1 MRSDAF
7 SILPGLMLCG
17 ILALSAQLVSES
29 SLLKGHF
36 PVGAVM
42 LAIILGTGFRHFI
55 PISPRMEPGI
65 RFAFRRILRI
75 GVAGLGFGLT
85 YADIREV
92 GFRGILLDTILIAG
106 TYLFSVALRK
116 WLRLGENL
124 PWLLATGTAIC
135 GASAVVAANSVLK
148 AKEEEVAFS
157 VATVT
162 LFGTLSM
169 FLYPVIARFLGI
181 PIPIYGA
188 WAGSSIHEVA
198 QVIGATMN
206 ISPQALDF
214 ATILK
219 LTRVAFLL
227 PVLVMLEILLL
238 RHGTEAISRTGLSNR
253 KEHFPWFVV
262 GFGAIVVLN
271 SLRLFPSTLLAVL
284 QKGDTWLLAVSMA
297 ALGLETHLGRIL
309 TVGPSAV
316 KAGFWLWIFVSV
328 WGFVLSLAL
337 FGHSFHLPLTG

>member
-1 MRSDAF
+1 
-7 SILPGLMLCG
+7 MLCG
-17 ILALSAQLVSES
+17 ILALSAQEISEAHF
-29 SLLKGHF
+29 LKGHF

-42 LAIILGTGFRHFI
+42 LAIILGTMFRQFV
-55 PISPRMEPGI
+55 PVSSRMEPGI
-65 RFAFRRILRI
+65 RFAFRKILRI
-75 GVAGLGFGLT
+75 GVAGLGFSLT
-85 YADIREV
+85 FTDIREV
-92 GFRGILLDTILIAG
+92 GFRGILLDTALIAG
-106 TYLFSVALRK
+106 TYLFAVALGK
-116 WLRLGENL
+116 WLQLGESL

-148 AKEEEVAFS
+148 AKDEEVAFS

-162 LFGTLSM
+162 LFGTMSM
-169 FLYPVIARFLGI
+169 FLFPIIARFAGI
-181 PIPIYGA
+181 PVPIYGA

-206 ISPQALDF
+206 ISPEALDF

-227 PVLVMLEILLL
+227 PVLILLEILLIKK
-238 RHGTEAISRTGLSNR
+238 GAQVISGKGLSRR

-262 GFGAIVVLN
+262 GFGSIVVLN
-271 SLRLFPSTLLAVL
+271 SLHIFPDTLLSLL

-337 FGHSFHLPLTG
+337 FGHSFHPA

>member
-1 MRSDAF
+1 MRTTLL
-7 SILPGLMLCG
+7 LPGLILCG
-17 ILALSAQLVSES
+17 LLAFSAQWMTEARFFRN
-29 SLLKGHF
+29 HF

-42 LAIILGTGFRHFI
+42 LAIILGTLFRHFL
-55 PISPRMEPGI
+55 PVSPRMEPGI
-65 RFAFRRILRI
+65 RFAFKKILRV

-85 YADIREV
+85 VTDISAV
-92 GFRGILLDTILIAG
+92 GIRGVLLDSALIAG
-106 TYLFSVALRK
+106 TYLFSIGLRK
-116 WLRLGENL
+116 WLQLGENL
-124 PWLLATGTAIC
+124 PLLLATGTAIC
-135 GASAVVAANSVLK
+135 GASAVIAANTVLK

-169 FLYPVIARFLGI
+169 FLYPFIARFVGI

-227 PVLVMLEILLL
+227 PVLILLEL
-238 RHGTEAISRTGLSNR
+238 FLFKQGTDVLSRPGLSTR

-262 GFGAIVVLN
+262 GFVVIVVLN
-271 SLRLFPSTLLAVL
+271 SLHMFTPSMLTLL
-284 QKGDTWLLAVSMA
+284 QRGDTWLLAVSMA

-309 TVGPSAV
+309 SVGPSAV
-316 KAGFWLWIFVSV
+316 KAGFWLWIFVSL
-328 WGFVLSLAL
+328 WGLILSYTL
-337 FGHSFHLPLTG
+337 FSHSVHPF